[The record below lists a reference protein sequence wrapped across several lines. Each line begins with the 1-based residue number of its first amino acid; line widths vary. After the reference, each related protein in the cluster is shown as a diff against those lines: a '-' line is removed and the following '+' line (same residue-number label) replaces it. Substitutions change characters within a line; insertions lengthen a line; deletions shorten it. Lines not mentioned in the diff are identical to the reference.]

1 MSNNNRAT
9 TPYYIFLLCTPTWPS
24 YLLSFEPLGIE
35 CKPRIVVIY
44 IINIIV
50 IVRFSPVLLGLLCN
64 CHVSATSR
72 SLETQDFLN
81 MRAVPRM
88 GDNCVLPTM
97 SGMSNFA
104 CQDLAFLETVP
115 SVPIT
120 IGITVTLDAL
130 WILLI
135 SNARS

>member
-1 MSNNNRAT
+1 MSNNNRAA
-9 TPYYIFLLCTPTWPS
+9 TPYYIFLLCTPTWPP

-88 GDNCVLPTM
+88 GDNCAFQRCQECPTLHARIWHSLRLSQVYQSLLVLL
-97 SGMSNFA
+97 S
-104 CQDLAFLETVP
+104 
-115 SVPIT
+115 
-120 IGITVTLDAL
+120 L
-130 WILLI
+130 WMFCGF
-135 SNARS
+135 S